1 MASPVQVPP
10 PRYRRSFSGPI
21 ILIALGTLFL
31 LGTMGVLDWHNLG
44 LWFARYWPLL
54 LIIAG
59 VIKLIE
65 YQQAQRQGTRASGI
79 GAGGIFLIIFVIMV
93 GLIATHASRV
103 HWEDLGIN
111 IDDGSDFPMF
121 GSKYNFDDQL
131 AQAFPEGAS
140 LHITDTRG
148 AVNITASEDD
158 QIRVVVHKRISAED
172 QAEADKWNGGTKP
185 QLTVSGSIVTLN
197 ANNQGAGDHWVA
209 EDLDVSLPRK
219 AAVVA
224 STRYG
229 DVSITGRE
237 GNLDITSQHGG
248 VNAADINGKVSLN
261 LDHSSARISQ
271 VASDV
276 SIDGRANDVSI
287 EDVKGAVHL
296 DGEFMES
303 VKLAKISQSVIF
315 KSSRTD
321 MDFSRLDGDL
331 DLDSGDLQASDV
343 VGPLRLTTR
352 SKDIRL
358 TGVSGD
364 VRLQDENG
372 SVELRMNKMGSIQV
386 DNRKGDIQIYL
397 PDKAG
402 FQVDARAR
410 NGEIETDFDQL
421 KIDDSNDQALA
432 TGTVSG
438 GGPHLVANNEHG
450 SIEIRKASSVV
461 EAPEGPSLPKLPNAP
476 KLPSLP
482 KPPKPPR
489 APAMPSPPQVTEN

>member
-21 ILIALGTLFL
+21 ILIGVGTIFL

-44 LWFARYWPLL
+44 HWFAHYWPVL
-54 LIIAG
+54 LIASG

-65 YQQAQRQGTRASGI
+65 YQQAQKQGTRASGI
-79 GAGGIFLIIFVIMV
+79 SAGGVFVIIFIIIIGM
-93 GLIATHASRV
+93 IATHASRF
-103 HWEDLGIN
+103 HWEELRNQMD
-111 IDDGSDFPMF
+111 IDDNTDSWF
-121 GSKYNFDDQL
+121 GSKYSFDDQL
-131 AQAFPEGAS
+131 TQAFPAGGS
-140 LHITDTRG
+140 LHINDTRG
-148 AVNITASEDD
+148 AVNIVASDDD
-158 QIRVVVHKRISAED
+158 QIRVVVHKRISAESQGD
-172 QAEADKWNGGTKP
+172 ADKWNAGTKP
-185 QLTVSGSIVTLN
+185 QLTVSGSVVTLN

-209 EDLDVSLPRK
+209 EDLDVTLPRK

-229 DVSITGRE
+229 DVGVIGRE
-237 GNLDITSQHGG
+237 GNLEINNQHGE
-248 VNAADINGKVSLN
+248 VTTTDINGKVSLN

-276 SIDGRANDVSI
+276 SIEGRSNDVSI
-287 EDVKGAVHL
+287 ADVKGAVHL

-303 VKLAKISQSVIF
+303 VKLSKISQPVIF

-331 DLDSGDLQASDV
+331 DLDSGDLQASNLI
-343 VGPLRLTTR
+343 GPLRLSTR

-372 SVELRMNKMGSIQV
+372 SVELRMNKLGSMQV

-397 PDKAG
+397 PDKAA
-402 FQVDARAR
+402 FQVDARTR

-421 KIDDSNDQALA
+421 KIDNSNDQGVA
-432 TGTVSG
+432 TGTIAG
-438 GGPHLVANNEHG
+438 GGPRLVVNNEHG
-450 SIEIRKASSVV
+450 TIEIRKTSS
-461 EAPEGPSLPKLPNAP
+461 APETPEAPSLPKLPNLPKAP
-476 KLPSLP
+476 KA
-482 KPPKPPR
+482 PR
-489 APAMPSPPQVTEN
+489 APVAPKPPQVTEN

>member
-1 MASPVQVPP
+1 MASSTQVPP
-10 PRYRRSFSGPI
+10 PRYRRSLSGPI
-21 ILIALGTLFL
+21 TVIALGIVFL
-31 LGTMGVLDWHNLG
+31 LGTMGVLDWRNLG
-44 LWFARYWPLL
+44 HWFAHYWPLL
-54 LIIAG
+54 LIISG

-65 YQQAQRQGTRASGI
+65 YQQAQKQGTRASGI
-79 GAGGIFLIIFVIMV
+79 SAGGIFLLIVIIVV
-93 GLIATHASRV
+93 GLIATQASRFN
-103 HWEDLGIN
+103 WGQLRDQIDIN
-111 IDDGSDFPMF
+111 DDGDFPFF

-131 AQAFPEGAS
+131 AQAFPAGAS
-140 LHITDTRG
+140 LRVNDTRG
-148 AVNITASEDD
+148 AVNISASEDD
-158 QIRVVVHKRISAED
+158 QIRVVVRKRISADSEA
-172 QAEADKWNGGTKP
+172 QADKWNAGTKP
-185 QLTVSGSIVTLN
+185 QITVSGSVVTLN

-209 EDLDVSLPRK
+209 ADLDVSLPRK
-219 AAVVA
+219 AAVVV

-229 DVSITGRE
+229 DVGIIGRE
-237 GNLDITSQHGG
+237 GNLDITNQHGD
-248 VNAADINGKVSLN
+248 VTTTDINGKVSLN

-276 SIDGRANDVSI
+276 SIQGRANDVSI

-296 DGEFMES
+296 DGEFQES
-303 VKLAKISQSVIF
+303 VKLAKISQPVIF

-321 MDFSRLDGDL
+321 MDFARLDGDL

-372 SVELRMNKMGSIQV
+372 SVELRMNKMGSMQV

-410 NGEIETDFDQL
+410 NGEVQTDFDQL
-421 KIDDSNDQALA
+421 KVDNSNDQAVA
-432 TGTVSG
+432 TGTVG
-438 GGPHLVANNEHG
+438 TGGPHVVVNNEHG
-450 SIEIRKASSVV
+450 SIEIRKASSIQ
-461 EAPEGPSLPKLPNAP
+461 EPPEPPTPSKAPKAPKASRASEPPTAP
-476 KLPSLP
+476 KLSD
-482 KPPKPPR
+482 
-489 APAMPSPPQVTEN
+489 N

>member
-1 MASPVQVPP
+1 MASPTQIPP
-10 PRYRRSFSGPI
+10 PTYRRSFSGPI
-21 ILIALGTLFL
+21 ILIAIGIVFL

-44 LWFARYWPLL
+44 HWFAHYWPVL

-79 GAGGIFLIIFVIMV
+79 SAGGVFVIIAIIFF
-93 GLIATHASRV
+93 GLIATQTSRF
-103 HWEDLGIN
+103 WGQLRDQID
-111 IDDGSDFPMF
+111 ISDDGDFPFF

-131 AQAFPEGAS
+131 AQAFPAGAS
-140 LHITDTRG
+140 LHVTDTRG
-148 AVNITASEDD
+148 AVNISASEDD
-158 QIRVVVHKRISAED
+158 QIRVVVHKRISAESQGD
-172 QAEADKWNGGTKP
+172 ADKWNASTKP
-185 QLTVSGSIVTLN
+185 QITVSGSVVTLN

-209 EDLDVSLPRK
+209 EDLNISIPRK
-219 AAVVA
+219 AAVVL

-229 DVSITGRE
+229 DVGIIGRE
-237 GNLDITSQHGG
+237 GNLDITSQHGD
-248 VNAADINGKVSLN
+248 VTTTDINGKVSLN

-276 SIDGRANDVSI
+276 SIEGRANDVSI

-303 VKLAKISQSVIF
+303 VKLAKISQPVTF

-331 DLDSGDLQASDV
+331 NLDSGDLQASDV
-343 VGPLRLTTR
+343 IGPLRLTTR

-372 SVELRMNKMGSIQV
+372 SVELRMNKMGSMQV

-402 FQVDARAR
+402 FQVDAHAR
-410 NGEIETDFDQL
+410 NGEVESDFDQL
-421 KIDDSNDQALA
+421 KIDNSNDQAVA
-432 TGTVSG
+432 TGTIG
-438 GGPHLVANNEHG
+438 AGGPRLVVNNEHG
-450 SIEIRKASSVV
+450 TIEIRKASSLAEV
-461 EAPEGPSLPKLPNAP
+461 PEPPPPPKAP
-476 KLPSLP
+476 K
-482 KPPKPPR
+482 
-489 APAMPSPPQVTEN
+489 APHATAPQTPQVTEN

>member
-1 MASPVQVPP
+1 MASPVQAPP
-10 PRYRRSFSGPI
+10 PRYRRSLSGPI
-21 ILIALGTLFL
+21 ILVAIGTIFL
-31 LGTMGVLDWHNLG
+31 LGNMGVLDWHNLG
-44 LWFARYWPLL
+44 RWFAHYWPVL

-65 YQQAQRQGTRASGI
+65 YQQAQRLGTRASGI
-79 GAGGIFLIIFVIMV
+79 SAGGVFLIIAIIFF
-93 GLIATHASRV
+93 GLIATQAS
-103 HWEDLGIN
+103 HFNWGQLKNQID
-111 IDDGSDFPMF
+111 IDDDDFPMF

-131 AQAFPEGAS
+131 AQAFPSGAS
-140 LHITDTRG
+140 LHVNDLRG
-148 AVNITASEDD
+148 AVNIIASDD
-158 QIRVVVHKRISAED
+158 DEIRVVVHKRINAES
-172 QAEADKWNGGTKP
+172 QAEADKWNAGTKP
-185 QLTVSGSIVTLN
+185 QLTVSGSVVTLN

-209 EDLDVSLPRK
+209 EDLDISLPRK

-229 DVSITGRE
+229 DVSVTGRD
-237 GNLDITSQHGG
+237 GNLDVTSQHGE
-248 VNAADINGKVSLN
+248 VNTTDVNGKVGLN

-276 SIDGRANDVSI
+276 SIQGRANDVSI
-287 EDVKGAVHL
+287 QDVKGAVHL

-303 VKLAKISQSVIF
+303 VKLGKISQPVIF

-343 VGPLRLTTR
+343 VGPLRLKTR

-372 SVELRMNKMGSIQV
+372 SVELRMNKLGSIQV
-386 DNRKGDIQIYL
+386 DNRKGDIQLYL

-410 NGEIETDFDQL
+410 NGEVETDFDQL
-421 KIDDSNDQALA
+421 KINNSNDQAIA
-432 TGTVSG
+432 TGTIGG
-438 GGPHLVANNEHG
+438 GGPHVVVNNEHG
-450 SIEIRKASSVV
+450 TIEIRRASAAAES
-461 EAPEGPSLPKLPNAP
+461 EAITPPKAP
-476 KLPSLP
+476 KA
-482 KPPKPPR
+482 PR
-489 APAMPSPPQVTEN
+489 APAAPKPPQVTEN